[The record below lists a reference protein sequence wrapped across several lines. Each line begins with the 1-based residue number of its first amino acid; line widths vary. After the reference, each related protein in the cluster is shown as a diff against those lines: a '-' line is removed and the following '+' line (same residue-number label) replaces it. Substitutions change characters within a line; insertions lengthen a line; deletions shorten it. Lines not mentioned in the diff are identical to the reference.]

1 MLSVRDAARSA
12 LSFYK
17 DIYPDIDGELVE
29 EVELDEEKAHWL
41 ITLSFPVENNQGLSS
56 LAASFAPKIIRQ
68 YKIFKIDAQS
78 GEVESMR
85 IRQLKNDIN

>member
-1 MLSVRDAARSA
+1 MLSVKDAAKSA

-29 EVELDEEKAHWL
+29 EVELDEQKAHWL
-41 ITLSFPVENNQGLSS
+41 ITLSFPVENNQGLSG
-56 LAASFAPKIIRQ
+56 LAASFAPKTIRQ

-85 IRQLKNDIN
+85 IRQLKNDVN

>member
-1 MLSVRDAARSA
+1 MLSVKDAAQNA

-17 DIYPDIDGELVE
+17 DIYPNLSGELVE
-29 EVELDEEKAHWL
+29 EVELDENKKHWL
-41 ITLSFPVENNQGLSS
+41 ITLSFPVEVIQGSTMADIFS
-56 LAASFAPKIIRQ
+56 AKTGRK

-85 IRQLKNDIN
+85 IRQLQNDNN